1 MNQANGGSI
10 LYKFIGDDK
19 DLNNTLKGVSG
30 ALKSV
35 GSVAT
40 TLGVGVMA
48 ATTAIGTALV
58 GITKQSVQL
67 YGEMEQLSGGAQ
79 KIFDEIDYDTI
90 ANDAKEA
97 YRTMNL
103 SASEYLALINDVGAT
118 FASTMGDQKGYEAA
132 KKGLQAISD
141 YASGTG
147 KDVNLLGQKFT
158 MITRATTSY
167 QSIADQFSGI
177 LPATSQAFLEQA
189 QAAGL
194 LSQEYTK
201 LTEVPI
207 EEYQEAVSA
216 MLEKGVANLGLA
228 NNTLNEST
236 QTLTGSIAA
245 AKGAIQNFLS
255 GAGGFEEVV
264 DAVVTAGTQIGK
276 AVTEMLPKIV
286 EGIVGIING
295 LIPQIPGLIQTL
307 LPTLMNGVVELMR
320 GLVAMA
326 PELIKTLAGMLPT
339 LITEFVNMFVEVAN
353 AFADQAPTIMPIV
366 VNAIIDGLI
375 ALFENADVI
384 IQACLALVIGLTNG
398 IIQSLPILIERLP
411 DMVETILNALI
422 DSYPMIIKA
431 GFELIPQLIIG
442 IAKALPQIYR
452 VFQTLIADTIP
463 NTIAN
468 GLPRLWAAG
477 KDIIKG
483 IWNGIKSFDI
493 VGLIKGLAR
502 DMLNGMKKALGI
514 HSPSTEFAWLGEMSM
529 RGYMDQ
535 IEDMRGMLDDV
546 IEDTFSLSPQ
556 LATGDLHYS
565 PNVVINNNITSNT
578 DSLGQTVTNIKTFA
592 NGAKNDYNYGMGV

>member
-19 DLNNTLKGVSG
+19 NLNNTIKGVNGALKGVAS
-30 ALKSV
+30 A
-35 GSVAT
+35 A
-40 TLGVGVMA
+40 GVMGAGVLA
-48 ATTAIGTALV
+48 ATTAVGGALMT
-58 GITKQSVQL
+58 ITKQSVQL
-67 YGEMEQLSGGAQ
+67 YGEMEQLAGGAQ
-79 KIFDEIDYDTI
+79 KIFDEMDYDTI

-118 FASTMGDQKGYEAA
+118 FAATMGDQKGYDTA

-177 LPATSQAFLEQA
+177 LPATSDAFLEQA

-207 EEYQEAVSA
+207 EEYQAAVSS

-264 DAVVTAGTQIGK
+264 ETVVTAGTQIGK
-276 AVTEMLPKIV
+276 AVVEMLPKIV
-286 EGIVGIING
+286 DGIVGIING
-295 LIPQIPGLIQTL
+295 LIPQIPGLIKTL
-307 LPTLMNGVVELMR
+307 LPALINGVVELMH
-320 GLVAMA
+320 GLISVA
-326 PELIKTLAGMLPT
+326 PDLIKTLAEMLPT

-353 AFADQAPTIMPIV
+353 AFAEQAPTIMPIV
-366 VNAIIDGLI
+366 VDAIVEALI

-384 IQACLALVIGLTNG
+384 IGACLALILGLTEG
-398 IIQSLPILIERLP
+398 IINSLPVLISRIPEL
-411 DMVETILNALI
+411 VKTILEAIIRAAPILLKAGVALI
-422 DSYPMIIKA
+422 KQVISGIISVTNSAVSA
-431 GFELIPQLIIG
+431 GRDVAI
-442 IAKALPQIYR
+442 
-452 VFQTLIADTIP
+452 
-463 NTIAN
+463 
-468 GLPRLWAAG
+468 
-477 KDIIKG
+477 G

-493 VGLIKGLAR
+493 VGKIKDLAR
-502 DMLNGMKKALGI
+502 SMLNGMKKVLGI

-529 RGYMDQ
+529 KGYTDQ
-535 IEDMRGMLDDV
+535 IEDMKGMLDDV

-556 LATGDLHYS
+556 IATGGLHYS
-565 PNVVINNNITSNT
+565 PNVVVNNNITSNT